1 MVVRYLTVPEFALR
15 VNLSDGR
22 VRQLLAQGRI
32 SGAIKGRRG
41 WLIPEDARILPP
53 GNHELPRK
61 VLVNEVIHMERAGRV
76 FTVFN
81 HAGGVGKTTL
91 TRDLGYGL
99 ARQGLRVLLIDV
111 DPQANLSQ
119 WLGIDD
125 PPKSRTLLN
134 LVSDRV
140 LPEPYEVSGL
150 WLVPSSLEVA
160 TLDVELRR
168 IPAGEI
174 LLRNVLKS
182 TAANYDVVLVDSPPS
197 LGPLS
202 FLAGLAGE
210 GFIVPLE
217 PSAKGVAG
225 LEALINT
232 AELYAQVVGSSKNF
246 IKYFVP
252 NRYDARVKAERR
264 AAEMLGRLEQIAP
277 VGPTLANRPAPHR
290 KAMERRLP
298 LAAADPRSEAAREI
312 EALVKDFSSRVLAL
326 EVSS

>member
-1 MVVRYLTVPEFALR
+1 MSVRYLTVPEFALR
-15 VNLSDGR
+15 VSLSEGR
-22 VRQLLAQGRI
+22 VRQLLAKGRI
-32 SGAIKGRRG
+32 SGAVKGRRG

-61 VLVNEVIHMERAGRV
+61 VLTNEVIHMERAGRV

-99 ARQGLRVLLIDV
+99 ARRGLRVLLIDV

-119 WLGIDD
+119 WLGIED
-125 PPKSRTLLN
+125 PPKPRTLWS
-134 LVSDRV
+134 LVSNRG
-140 LPEPYEVSGL
+140 LPQPYEVFGL
-150 WLVPSSLEVA
+150 SLVPSSLDVA

-174 LLRNVLKS
+174 LLRNALKS
-182 TAANYDVVLVDSPPS
+182 LAPDYDVVLVDSPPS

-232 AELYAQVVGSSKNF
+232 AELYAQVVGASNNF
-246 IKYFVP
+246 IRYFVP

-264 AAEMLGRLEQIAP
+264 ATEMLGRLEQIAP

-290 KAMERRLP
+290 KAMEKRVP
-298 LAAADPRSEAAREI
+298 VAAADPRSQAAREI
-312 EALVKDFSSRVLAL
+312 EALVQDFSTRVLAL
-326 EVSS
+326 EVSP